1 MSSTNTQHE
10 PTMEEILA
18 SIRKIISEDQPEP
31 PKPAAA
37 PPLRA
42 VAPAPPPLAQAE
54 EPDVLELTEEVHD
67 EVVPAPPPPKAPA
80 PVVAPR
86 PPEND
91 VVFESRDERKAEP
104 PMTDHDLISDSTRDA
119 LGRSLANF
127 DGAEAPRAATGGAI
141 EAIFTRAVQEAFVST
156 LQEWVDAHHTEI
168 LNQMKPMIRAWMD
181 ENLPPLIQAAVAAEL
196 GRLNGVRRK

>member
-1 MSSTNTQHE
+1 MRDRLRKSRINQYSFPIASGLPSARGPLDTGLRPFASRVGMSSTNTQHE

-42 VAPAPPPLAQAE
+42 VAHAPPPLAQAE

-127 DGAEAPRAATGGAI
+127 DGAEAPRAAT
-141 EAIFTRAVQEAFVST
+141 
-156 LQEWVDAHHTEI
+156 
-168 LNQMKPMIRAWMD
+168 
-181 ENLPPLIQAAVAAEL
+181 
-196 GRLNGVRRK
+196 